1 MQEGVERGQN
11 TKLNWG
17 RGNSRFWAGPGR
29 TFWALSA
36 FQGQRPLFW
45 APTHLQTTAG
55 QGVGVGGNESKVQV
69 RGEAQLC
76 WGQVGK
82 VMEKP
87 EDGPGRGGAQET
99 QRQGQKRTGRRR
111 EGEWGVDPTET
122 EHSGGGGVPAL

>member
-11 TKLNWG
+11 TKLNGG

-69 RGEAQLC
+69 RLRGLEGVQDEASLTRE
-76 WGQVGK
+76 V
-82 VMEKP
+82 
-87 EDGPGRGGAQET
+87 ET
-99 QRQGQKRTGRRR
+99 
-111 EGEWGVDPTET
+111 
-122 EHSGGGGVPAL
+122 